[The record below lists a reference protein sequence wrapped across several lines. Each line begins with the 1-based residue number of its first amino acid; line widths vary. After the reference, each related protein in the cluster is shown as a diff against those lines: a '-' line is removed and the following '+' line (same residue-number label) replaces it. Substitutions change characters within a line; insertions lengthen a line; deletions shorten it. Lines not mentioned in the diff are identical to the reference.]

1 MALNIFSLSGEYT
14 DGSLEELV
22 TQHVVRNHDKTF
34 SCLICGKMSRLLHHA
49 KAHLESSHFPSES
62 GYECQVCGI
71 SLKTKNALA
80 VHMSKKH
87 K

>member
-1 MALNIFSLSGEYT
+1 MYA
-14 DGSLEELV
+14 DGGLEDLV
-22 TQHVVRNHDKTF
+22 IQHVAKNQDKTF
-34 SCLICGKMSRLLHHA
+34 SCLICGKISRHLHHA
-49 KAHLESSHFPSES
+49 KAHLEASHFPSES

-71 SLKTKNALA
+71 CLKTKNALA